1 MRSISEEIL
10 SFGRDRLRKTQSIKW
25 SGINGRRKS
34 LVTRGYQ
41 LTQSRVKY
49 IIIFRTEMLIK
60 KSKTETTD
68 FGKMGLISHYPV
80 INDLKRIRY
89 MVGLWET
96 SM

>member
-1 MRSISEEIL
+1 
-10 SFGRDRLRKTQSIKW
+10 
-25 SGINGRRKS
+25 
-34 LVTRGYQ
+34 
-41 LTQSRVKY
+41 
-49 IIIFRTEMLIK
+49 MLIK